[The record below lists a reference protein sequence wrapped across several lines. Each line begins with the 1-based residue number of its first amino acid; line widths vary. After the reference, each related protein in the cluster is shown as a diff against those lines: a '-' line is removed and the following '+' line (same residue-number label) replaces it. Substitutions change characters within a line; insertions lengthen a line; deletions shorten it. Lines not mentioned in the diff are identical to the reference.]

1 MWGGKEKAPLVV
13 LDFGGVV
20 HTHTYTPTYPHAQF
34 NMAKL
39 IPGKEEFHE
48 TIRYFKTRL
57 GLLGVDVRLGTRV
70 TAVRCDACC
79 CCRYS

>member
-1 MWGGKEKAPLVV
+1 MYVPIL
-13 LDFGGVV
+13 
-20 HTHTYTPTYPHAQF
+20 QF

-57 GLLGVDVRLGTRV
+57 ALLGVDVRLGARV
-70 TAVRCDACC
+70 TAVSAFLCLSVCDVDV
-79 CCRYS
+79 RPTPPMQ